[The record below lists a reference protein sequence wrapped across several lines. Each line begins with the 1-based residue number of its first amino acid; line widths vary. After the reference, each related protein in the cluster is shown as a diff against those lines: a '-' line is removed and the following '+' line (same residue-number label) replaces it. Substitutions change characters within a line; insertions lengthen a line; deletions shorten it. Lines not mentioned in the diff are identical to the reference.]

1 MLLSAERRKETQRW
15 IDTHLRNSFLRDNT
29 AFMKQAFS
37 PEGCPDGWPV
47 GTEGLDEGWPVG
59 IVGLDV
65 GSDDGCATR
74 NIKGMIT

>member
-1 MLLSAERRKETQRW
+1 
-15 IDTHLRNSFLRDNT
+15 
-29 AFMKQAFS
+29 MKQAFS